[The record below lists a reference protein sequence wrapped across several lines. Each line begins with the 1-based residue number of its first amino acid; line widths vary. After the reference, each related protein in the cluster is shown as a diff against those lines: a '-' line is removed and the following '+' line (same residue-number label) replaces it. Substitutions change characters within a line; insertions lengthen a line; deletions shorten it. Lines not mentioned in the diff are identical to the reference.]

1 MSQQQKYVINLDTRF
16 SFLELID
23 IPKLINSC
31 EEKWYN
37 QTLTKVNDCVVRLGV
52 FKEGEFHWHKHD
64 NEDEFFLVL
73 QGRLI
78 IELENDSVTLEPHQ
92 GYTIPKGIVHR
103 PKVLESTAVVMVE
116 GANVKPIGD

>member
-1 MSQQQKYVINLDTRF
+1 MSEQQKYVINLDTKF

-23 IPKLINSC
+23 IPKLVNAC

-73 QGRLI
+73 QGKLI
-78 IELENDSVTLEPHQ
+78 IELEKDSVALEPQQ
-92 GYTIPKGIVHR
+92 GYTIPKGIIHR
-103 PKVLESTAVVMVE
+103 PKVQEPTVVVMVE